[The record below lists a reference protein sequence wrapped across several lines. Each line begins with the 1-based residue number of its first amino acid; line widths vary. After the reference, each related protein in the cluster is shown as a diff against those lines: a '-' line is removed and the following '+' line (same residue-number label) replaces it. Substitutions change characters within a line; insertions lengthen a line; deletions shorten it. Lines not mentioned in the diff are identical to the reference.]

1 MFCTNCGAQMPDN
14 SAFCTN
20 CGAKLAAPA
29 VEAVAP
35 EAAPVVETAAPEAA
49 PVAETAPAPETA
61 PVAEAAPVA
70 ENVSAPMAEEEESK
84 TIALMPGDNMFDAV
98 AAAPTENAQAPFEAQ
113 PMNGQ
118 MPYGNPQ
125 MGAPFGQP
133 MDGQMMN
140 GQPMNGQMPYGNPQM
155 GAPFGQPMDGQMMN
169 GQMMNGQPYAPAAPK
184 KPFVMPLVVNI
195 IFGVLAVA
203 AIALLVLT
211 IVFGKPKSS
220 DLKAYEGTSVE
231 LTENSR
237 DNQTDVLTA
246 DLSGKQFSLVIPE
259 NEAYLD
265 AQERMNGYFM
275 EDSNSRY
282 LEYDEL
288 WYYTED
294 ELLNIYFEIYAR
306 VGVDMGEV
314 DASVAALFEGKSWYN
329 PTISPYDTTIS
340 DLSEIMN
347 EYEIANVEL
356 IEQFLVENYGYVL
369 SDETE
374 E

>member
-20 CGAKLAAPA
+20 CGAKLATPA

-35 EAAPVVETAAPEAA
+35 EVAPTPEAA
-49 PVAETAPAPETA
+49 PI
-61 PVAEAAPVA
+61 AEAASVPEAAPIA
-70 ENVSAPMAEEEESK
+70 EAVSAPVVAPVSEAVTPMAEEEESK
-84 TIALMPGDNMFDAV
+84 TIALMPGDNMFDAA
-98 AAAPTENAQAPFEAQ
+98 AAAPRENAQAPFEAQ

-140 GQPMNGQMPYGNPQM
+140 GQPMNGQM
-155 GAPFGQPMDGQMMN
+155 MN

-184 KPFVMPLVVNI
+184 KPFVMPLAVNI
-195 IFGVLAVA
+195 IFGILAVA
-203 AIALLVLT
+203 AVAVLVLA
-211 IVFGKPKSS
+211 IVFGKPKNTK
-220 DLKAYEGTSVE
+220 LTANEGTAAV
-231 LTENSR
+231 LTENPR
-237 DNQTDVLTA
+237 NDQTEVLTA
-246 DLSGKQFSLVIPE
+246 DLSGRQFSLEIPE
-259 NEAYLD
+259 NAAYLD
-265 AQERMNGYFM
+265 AQERLNGYFM
-275 EDSNSRY
+275 ADSNSRY

-294 ELLNIYFEIYAR
+294 EILNIYFEIYAR
-306 VGVDMGEV
+306 VGVDMAEV
-314 DASVAALFEGKSWYN
+314 DPSIAELFEGKSWYN
-329 PTISPYDTTIS
+329 PTISPYDETIS

-347 EYEIANVEL
+347 EYEVANVVL
-356 IEQFLVENYGYVL
+356 IEQFLVDNYGYVL

>member
-70 ENVSAPMAEEEESK
+70 ENVFAPMAEEEESK
-84 TIALMPGDNMFDAV
+84 TIALMPGDNMFD

-133 MDGQMMN
+133 MN
-140 GQPMNGQMPYGNPQM
+140 
-155 GAPFGQPMDGQMMN
+155 GQMMN

-265 AQERMNGYFM
+265 AQERLNGYFM

-282 LEYDEL
+282 LDYEEL

-347 EYEIANVEL
+347 EYEVANVEL
-356 IEQFLVENYGYVL
+356 IEQFLVDNYGYTL
-369 SDETE
+369 SVETE

>member
-14 SAFCTN
+14 SGFCTN
-20 CGAKLAAPA
+20 CGAKLAASA
-29 VEAVAP
+29 VEAVPTP
-35 EAAPVVETAAPEAA
+35 EAVPV
-49 PVAETAPAPETA
+49 PETA
-61 PVAEAAPVA
+61 PVAEV
-70 ENVSAPMAEEEESK
+70 VVPMAEEEDSK
-84 TIALMPGDNMFDAV
+84 TIALMPGDNMFGAQ
-98 AAAPTENAQAPFEAQ
+98 AAPSMENAQVPFEAQPMNGQMPYGDPQMGAPFGQ

-140 GQPMNGQMPYGNPQM
+140 GQPMN
-155 GAPFGQPMDGQMMN
+155 
-169 GQMMNGQPYAPAAPK
+169 APATPK

-195 IFGVLAVA
+195 IFGILAVA
-203 AIALLVLT
+203 AVAVLVLA
-211 IVFGKPKSS
+211 IVFGKPKST
-220 DLKAYEGTSVE
+220 DLKAYEGTAVE
-231 LTENSR
+231 LTENSK
-237 DNQTDVLTA
+237 DNQTEVLTA
-246 DLSGKQFSLVIPE
+246 DLSGRQFSLDIPE

-265 AQERMNGYFM
+265 AQERLNGYFM

-294 ELLNIYFEIYAR
+294 EILNIYFEIYAR

-314 DASVAALFEGKSWYN
+314 ADYLGAMFEGKSWYN
-329 PTISPYDTTIS
+329 PTISPYDETIS

-347 EYEIANVEL
+347 EYEVANVEL
-356 IEQFLVENYGYVL
+356 IEQFLVDNYGYVL
-369 SDETE
+369 SVEDEE
-374 E
+374 

>member
-20 CGAKLAAPA
+20 CGAKLATPA
-29 VEAVAP
+29 VEAV
-35 EAAPVVETAAPEAA
+35 APVVETAAPEAA
-49 PVAETAPAPETA
+49 PVAETAPAPENA

-70 ENVSAPMAEEEESK
+70 ENVVAPMAEEEESK
-84 TIALMPGDNMFDAV
+84 TIALMPGDNMFDAA
-98 AAAPTENAQAPFEAQ
+98 AAAPRENAQAPFEAQ

-169 GQMMNGQPYAPAAPK
+169 GQPMNAPAAPK
-184 KPFVMPLVVNI
+184 KKFVMPLVVNI

-203 AIALLVLT
+203 AIAVLVLV
-211 IVFGKPKSS
+211 IVFGKPKNTE
-220 DLKAYEGTSVE
+220 LKENEIVANNWV
-231 LTENSR
+231 ENSV
-237 DNQTDVLTA
+237 DDQTEVLTV
-246 DLSGKQFSLVIPE
+246 DLSYKSFSLVIPE

-265 AQERMNGYFM
+265 AQERLNGYFM
-275 EDSNSRY
+275 ADSNSRY

-314 DASVAALFEGKSWYN
+314 ADYLGAMFEGKSWYN

-347 EYEIANVEL
+347 EYEVANVEL
-356 IEQFLVENYGYVL
+356 IEQFLVDNYGYTL
-369 SDETE
+369 SVETE